1 MLHTLAAYVHDID
14 PYAIMLWEDG
24 PIRWYGLSYLFG
36 FFLAYLQ
43 IRRIVSVGHSSLQP
57 KEPADFVIVPAIGL
71 VVGGRLGYVLFYNPE
86 MFIRFTSQMPF
97 WDVLAINKGGMAS
110 HGGMI
115 GLIVACWYYSWRRKH
130 SLSHLLDLCAM
141 TAPIG
146 VFFGRIANFFNG
158 ELYGRSCDPDFIFA
172 VKFPQEMDTTW
183 DNGLLNEAAQK
194 MGAPDSLMNQGTY
207 HFVHWFIKK
216 VQAHDP
222 VAMQIARDWVT
233 PRHPSQIYQA
243 LLEGLLLWI
252 ILVIIWRVPRKP
264 LVISGWFCT
273 LYAVFRVLA
282 EFFREPDYGIGLT
295 WGLSRGQWLSF
306 VLFAFGL
313 GMVIFAAKR
322 KVQPMG
328 GWLK

>member
-1 MLHTLAAYVHDID
+1 MLHMLAAYVHDID

-24 PIRWYGLSYLFG
+24 PIRWYGLSYLLG
-36 FFLAYLQ
+36 FLLAYLQ

-71 VVGGRLGYVLFYNPE
+71 VVGGRLGYVLFYSPD
-86 MFIRFTSQMPF
+86 MLFRFTDSMPF

-110 HGGMI
+110 HGGII
-115 GLIVACWYYSWRRKH
+115 GLIIACWYYSYRRKH

-146 VFFGRIANFFNG
+146 VFFGRIANFING
-158 ELYGRSCDPDFIFA
+158 ELYGRPCDPDFALA
-172 VKFPQEMDTTW
+172 VKFPQEMETW
-183 DNGLLNEAAQK
+183 DNGLLTQVSRELP
-194 MGAPDSLMNQGTY
+194 APDHVTNQGMY
-207 HFVHWFIKK
+207 HYVHWFIKQ
-216 VQAHDP
+216 VQNHNEKALE
-222 VAMQIARDWVT
+222 IARDWVT

-243 LLEGLLLWI
+243 LLEGLLLWL
-252 ILVIIWRVPRKP
+252 ILVIIWRKPRKP
-264 LVISGWFCT
+264 LVVSGWFCT
-273 LYAVFRVLA
+273 LYAVFRVIA

-295 WGLSRGQWLSF
+295 LGLSRGQWLSF

-313 GMVIFAAKR
+313 GMVVFAAKR
-322 KVQPMG
+322 KVEPMG